1 MLQMKNIFP
10 IVLIAVGLSAC
21 EKTVYLDLAQNDS
34 KIIIEGQ
41 VTNHTGYQYV
51 KISRSVGFYETGES
65 PRVHDAIVI
74 VSDDSGNEFEFVH
87 NPRGHADSSGFY
99 LPLNAFEGEI
109 GRTYKLSATVD
120 GQLYEAED
128 KLFSVTTID
137 SLAYRINDDE
147 AEDPKDGN
155 KFYEVLIYAIEPQG
169 TTDYYLFKFYRN
181 DSLKV
186 YNDTDIY
193 YADDEVLGE
202 QIDGVPS
209 PIYYE
214 PGDTARV
221 EAYSLS
227 RNGFVFFNDLQT
239 LLTSDGGLFSQPP
252 SNSRT
257 NLSNGALGYF
267 QASAMDTKEIVIKE

>member
-1 MLQMKNIFP
+1 MKNTFP
-10 IVLIAVGLSAC
+10 ILLIVVTLTAC
-21 EKTVYLDLAQNDS
+21 EKTVYLDLNQNDS
-34 KIIIEGQ
+34 KVTIEGQ
-41 VTNHTGYQYV
+41 VTNQAGYQYV
-51 KISRSVGFYETGES
+51 KISRSVGFYDTGES
-65 PRVHDAIVI
+65 PRIQDAIVF
-74 VSDDSGNEFEFVH
+74 VSDDLGNEFEFVH
-87 NPRGHADSSGFY
+87 NPRGHADSSGY
-99 LPLNAFEGEI
+99 YMPLDAFAGQI

-120 GQLYEAED
+120 AELYEAED

-193 YADDEVLGE
+193 YSDDEVLGE

-227 RNGFVFFNDLQT
+227 RNGFVFYNDLQT

-257 NLSNGALGYF
+257 NLTNGALGYF
-267 QASAMDTKEIVIKE
+267 QASAIDMIEIVIKE

>member
-1 MLQMKNIFP
+1 MKNTLAI
-10 IVLIAVGLSAC
+10 ILTALVLTAC
-21 EKTVYLDLAQNDS
+21 EKTVYLDLNQNDP

-41 VTNHTGYQYV
+41 VTNHTGYQYIKV
-51 KISRSVGFYETGES
+51 SRSVGFYETGQS
-65 PRVHDAIVI
+65 PRVDDATVI
-74 VSDDSGNEFEFVH
+74 VSDDAGNEFEFTH
-87 NPRGHADSSGFY
+87 NPSGLADSIGYYRPVIPFV
-99 LPLNAFEGEI
+99 GQI
-109 GRTYKLSATVD
+109 GRTYKLAATVD

-128 KLFSVTTID
+128 TMFPVTTMD

-147 AEDPKDGN
+147 REDPKDYN
-155 KFYEVLIYAIEPQG
+155 KYYEVLMYAIEPQG
-169 TTDYYLFKFYRN
+169 RTDYYLFKFFRN

-186 YNDTDIY
+186 YNDTEIY

-202 QIDGVPS
+202 QIDGISS

-221 EAYSLS
+221 EMYSLS
-227 RNGFVFFNDLQT
+227 RNGFVFYNDLQS
-239 LLTSDGGLFSQPP
+239 LLNSDGGLFSQPP

-267 QASAMDTKEIVIKE
+267 QASAVDIKEIVIKE

>member
-1 MLQMKNIFP
+1 MKNIFP
-10 IVLIAVGLSAC
+10 ILLIVLALTAC
-21 EKTVYLDLAQNDS
+21 EKTVYLDLNQNDS

-41 VTNHTGYQYV
+41 VTNQAGYQYV
-51 KISRSVGFYETGES
+51 KISRSVGFYEAGES
-65 PRVHDAIVI
+65 PRVQDAIVF
-74 VSDDSGNEFEFVH
+74 VSDDLGNEFEFVH
-87 NPRGHADSSGFY
+87 NPRGHADSSGYY
-99 LPLNAFEGEI
+99 LPLDTFGGQI

-120 GQLYEAED
+120 GELYEAED

-137 SLAYRINDDE
+137 SLAYRINEDE
-147 AEDPKDGN
+147 AEDPEVAN

-186 YNDTDIY
+186 DNDTDIY
-193 YADDEVLGE
+193 YSDDEVLGE

-227 RNGFVFFNDLQT
+227 RNGFVFYNDLQT

-257 NLSNGALGYF
+257 NLTNGALGYF
-267 QASAMDTKEIVIKE
+267 QASAIDMKEIVIKE